1 MTDDDLVYWNGIPVG
16 CAEGN
21 HISWFSSAPR
31 EAIEAMSKPTKQET
45 NP

>member
-1 MTDDDLVYWNGIPVG
+1 MENLIYWQGVAVG
-16 CAEGN
+16 MDCGDY
-21 HISWFSSAPR
+21 ISWFSSAPR